1 MKPVDRIWLFFAALS
16 GAMAVAAGA
25 YASHGLAGDAR
36 AQELVR
42 MAAQHQMWHGLAL
55 VALAALVRRVGG
67 AGRLLMRVAGWLFIA
82 GTILFSG
89 TLYVLGL
96 GGSLPIGM
104 TAPTGGT
111 TLITG
116 WLLLAIGALVARAER

>member
-1 MKPVDRIWLFFAALS
+1 
-16 GAMAVAAGA
+16 
-25 YASHGLAGDAR
+25 
-36 AQELVR
+36 

-55 VALAALVRRVGG
+55 VALAGFVHRVDGV
-67 AGRLLMRVAGWLFIA
+67 GRLLMRVAGWLFIA
-82 GTILFSG
+82 GIVLFSG

-116 WLLLAIGALVARAER
+116 WLLLAVGALVARVGR